1 MSVEFKVEEI
11 VSPAAIAAELRSE
24 HRTNEKFARKFAD
37 VKWYVGFHNKPVW
50 LIPGKSDYFL
60 SIIAPKPDELP
71 GGTKAWL
78 IGPNPE
84 NPDEPTWIKSVKS
97 EKEF

>member
-1 MSVEFKVEEI
+1 MTKVEEI
-11 VSPAAIAAELRSE
+11 VDPASIDTELMSE
-24 HRTNEKFARKFAD
+24 HRTNAKFARAFAK
-37 VKWYVGFHNKPVW
+37 VKWWVGFHNKPVW

-84 NPDEPTWIKSVKS
+84 NPEEPTWIESVKS
-97 EKEF
+97 YKDV